1 MMMENKINMRQHV
14 LQRKFYLVLPTLV
27 LPFVTALYW
36 LWVVRPASAHQP
48 TQQVEGLLTTVPDA
62 MLGTDKKL
70 NKLSFYRQ
78 AEADSAKLQTQI
90 RKDPYLDQA
99 QAERD
104 SFQAGQLAG
113 LQGPFS
119 RRRSFSSLSG
129 KPQADPTENERKV
142 YEKLKDLDQVL
153 ARASTPNF
161 EPDPELPQALEKDP
175 RPQASA
181 VVATP
186 EEHFTSQAVAVQPD
200 PEIAQLNGL
209 LDKILAIQDPKGHT
223 DPDGQGSRRTQRQ
236 VLTVSTSEDSAQTD
250 LVATAVTG
258 DSAAASTGEEG
269 RFFSLEEPAGLPLGN
284 AISAEIDKDQ
294 TLVSGQVLRL
304 RLTQDVFIAGNRLPR
319 GTLVSG
325 KVSINNQ
332 RLMAEVESIQFENTI
347 LPVRLTVYDLDGM
360 AGIHIPDEVARQ
372 VAKQSLSQDV
382 QGVDIGVMD
391 PSLAGQAVGAG
402 IQTAKSLL
410 SRKAR
415 LIQINV
421 HEGYRVLLLGN
432 QSLWK

>member
-1 MMMENKINMRQHV
+1 MENKINMRQHA
-14 LQRKFYLVLPTLV
+14 LQRKFYLVLPALV

-62 MLGTDKKL
+62 MLGTDKQL
-70 NKLSFYRQ
+70 DKLSFYKQ
-78 AEADSAKLQTQI
+78 AEADSARLQTQI
-90 RKDPYLDQA
+90 RKDPYLDQG
-99 QAERD
+99 QAEVD
-104 SFQAGQLAG
+104 SFQVGKLAG

-119 RRRSFSSLSG
+119 RKRSLGYLSG
-129 KPQADPTENERKV
+129 KPQADPSENERKV

-153 ARASTPNF
+153 AKASTPDF
-161 EPDPELPQALEKDP
+161 EPDRGLPPALEKNP

-186 EEHFTSQAVAVQPD
+186 DVDFASQTAAAPVD
-200 PEIAQLNGL
+200 PEIEQLNGV
-209 LDKILAIQDPKGHT
+209 LDKILAIQDPNGYADT
-223 DPDGQGSRRTQRQ
+223 DGQGSRRTERK
-236 VLTVSTSEDSAQTD
+236 VLTVSTSEDSAQKD
-250 LVATAVTG
+250 LVARAAAG
-258 DSAAASTGEEG
+258 DSAAAPTGEEG
-269 RFFSLEEPAGLPLGN
+269 SFFSLEEPVGLQLGS
-284 AISAEIDKDQ
+284 AISAEIDQDQ

-304 RLTQDVFIAGNRLPR
+304 RLTQDVFIAGIRLPR
-319 GTLVSG
+319 GTLVSA

-332 RLMAEVESIQFENTI
+332 RLMAEVESVQFENAI

-382 QGVDIGVMD
+382 RGVDIGVTD

-402 IQTAKSLL
+402 IQTAKSFL

-415 LIQINV
+415 LIQIAV
-421 HEGYRVLLLGN
+421 HDGYRVLLLGK
-432 QSLWK
+432 QSL